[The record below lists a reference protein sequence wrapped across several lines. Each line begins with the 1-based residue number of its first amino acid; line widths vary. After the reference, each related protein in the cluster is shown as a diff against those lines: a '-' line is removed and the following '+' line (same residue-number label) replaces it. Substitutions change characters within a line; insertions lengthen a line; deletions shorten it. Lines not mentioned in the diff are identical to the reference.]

1 MVIGVL
7 RALTQYL
14 GQPMSASHSSEPS
27 FPTSLELK
35 SLPQAL
41 KLSYGSNFSS
51 FSGDFFFY
59 VEKCEYL
66 EAR

>member
-1 MVIGVL
+1 MAIRVL

-14 GQPMSASHSSEPS
+14 GQPMSASSSSGPS

-35 SLPQAL
+35 SLSPAL
-41 KLSYGSNFSS
+41 KLGYVSNFSS
-51 FSGDFFFY
+51 FSDDFFFY

>member
-7 RALTQYL
+7 RTLAQYL
-14 GQPMSASHSSEPS
+14 GQPMSTSPSSGPS
-27 FPTSLELK
+27 FPMSLELK

-41 KLSYGSNFSS
+41 KLGYVSNFSS
-51 FSGDFFFY
+51 FSDDFFFY
-59 VEKCEYL
+59 VEKCECL